1 MILSAKN
8 LVLSTSSFPIELIK
22 FSNNLQNL
30 FVFDFMEKNEKIFWH
45 FTERHLRP
53 LKFNM
58 FINYPTKEYIEIMA
72 PWKKDQN
79 QYDQMIIEKCNK
91 KWTLLTSD
99 FI

>member
-58 FINYPTKEYIEIMA
+58 FINYPTKEYIKIMA
-72 PWKKDQN
+72 PWKKVQN